1 MVGVI
6 MRFALLNKVEV
17 ANVII
22 AEDLATAQSC
32 APSGFTAI
40 ACPQIVGPGWTLIND
55 TWTPP
60 VPIIPAPRDINA
72 EIAALQARIA
82 ELQAEGE

>member
-1 MVGVI
+1 
-6 MRFALLNKVEV
+6 MRFAILNGVEV

-22 AEDLATAQSC
+22 AESQAVADLC
-32 APSGFTAI
+32 APSGQRAMP
-40 ACPQIVGPGWTLIND
+40 CPGFVGPGWTLINE

-60 VPIIPAPRDINA
+60 VPVLPSPRDINA